1 MPRRDTAIA
10 ILAAI
15 LWLGAGSAAVPSTPA
30 ALPDDCSA
38 TVDKA
43 KELMQQQ
50 QLKAAQDLLVG
61 ATATCAKHAEL
72 FDTLGLAYAFD
83 HRFDQAQAAYEKAL
97 ELEPGNAVFRNNL
110 ASSYLQAGQRS
121 KGVAE
126 LERVLKID
134 PHNLTANAN
143 LGMLYLTEE
152 NYPLAVRCFEAAGGA
167 NSADP
172 VLVMELAAAY
182 FGAGNSE
189 AGLRT
194 AQQTSR
200 LAGANPRIHYSLAVI
215 LAQAGEYARAL
226 EEFQVI
232 PPADLDAP
240 AHLNLGMTLSKLQR
254 YDEARKA
261 YLEVIREDPSN
272 PDAYLHIG
280 VDTATTGDVAKA
292 VDWLTQ
298 AHEKAPE
305 RTDISASLAEV
316 LIATRNFEAAQSLLG
331 DAVRTHPDDAVLQGA
346 LGDLYFNQNNFS
358 QAAEAYVRVL
368 KSEPGALPAR
378 LSLAKCHL
386 ALNQNAQAE
395 RELGTVLAA
404 DPHNAEAMALRG
416 RLALAADQQD
426 AALDWIHQALASD
439 PHNLTANEDYATL
452 MLKKGKAEE
461 ARATLQKLTEWNPG
475 NPRYHYL
482 LGRALV
488 KSGDA
493 AGAQKEFELS
503 QKLKAGTPASAPAR

>member
-1 MPRRDTAIA
+1 M
-10 ILAAI
+10 
-15 LWLGAGSAAVPSTPA
+15 AVPSTPA
-30 ALPDDCSA
+30 AIPDECNT

-50 QLKAAQDLLVG
+50 QLKAAQDLLRG
-61 ATATCAKHAEL
+61 AAPTCATHAEL

-83 HRFDQAQAAYEKAL
+83 HHFDQAQAAYEKAL
-97 ELEPGNAVFRNNL
+97 NLEPGNAVFRNNL

-143 LGMLYLTEE
+143 LGMLYLAEE
-152 NYPLAVRCFEAAGGA
+152 RYPLAVRSFEAAGGA
-167 NSADP
+167 NSTDP

-182 FGAGNSE
+182 FGAGNAE

-194 AQQTSR
+194 AQQASH
-200 LAGANPRIHYSLAVI
+200 LAGANPSIHYSLAVI

-232 PPADLDAP
+232 PPSDLDAA

-261 YLEVIREDPSN
+261 YLEVIREEPSN
-272 PDAYLHIG
+272 PDAYLRIG
-280 VDTATTGDVAKA
+280 VDAAATGNMATA

-305 RTDISASLAEV
+305 RTDISAALAEV

-331 DAVRTHPDDAVLQGA
+331 EALRTQPDDPGLQAA
-346 LGDLYFNQNNFS
+346 LGDLYLNQDNFGR
-358 QAAEAYVRVL
+358 AAEAYARVL
-368 KSEPGALPAR
+368 KSQPGDIHAQLV
-378 LSLAKCHL
+378 LVKCYL
-386 ALNQNAQAE
+386 GLNQGDLAE
-395 RELGTVLAA
+395 KELVAVLAA
-404 DPHNAEAMALRG
+404 EPGNAEALALRG

-439 PHNLTANEDYATL
+439 PHNRTANEDYATL
-452 MLKKGKAEE
+452 MLKTGKAEE
-461 ARATLQKLTEWNPG
+461 ARVTLVKLTERNPG

-482 LGRALV
+482 LGQALV
-488 KSGDA
+488 KLGDA
-493 AGAQKEFELS
+493 AGAQKEFEIS
-503 QKLKAGTPASAPAR
+503 QKLKAPAPAR